1 MRTFPLPEEL
11 DRLAQIQA
19 GVLTRRQAI
28 DGGMPPYSVDRL
40 AESGCWPTLQRG
52 VYSIYTGEPAR
63 QAVLWAAVLRA
74 GPGAALSFETAA
86 EVHRIVDRPSR
97 LLHVSVP
104 RERHI
109 PAVRGLV
116 LHRSAALPGAVHP
129 TDLPPRTKAEETVLD
144 LVGQATSFDAA
155 FAIACA
161 ACQRRRTTPARIR
174 RAMDGRV
181 KLRWRGD
188 LAAAL
193 AEIGSGVHSLLEYR
207 YVRYVERP
215 HGLPAADRQAKVVI
229 GRQTR
234 YLDNLYR
241 DFGVCVELDGLA
253 GSSRRPALAGYAPR
267 QRDRGGRAG
276 HAALRLDRHRR
287 TSVRDGGTGRPG
299 AERPRLDPPH
309 APLRSAVPGGR
320 CRYGRGHPARLTA
333 G

>member
-1 MRTFPLPEEL
+1 M
-11 DRLAQIQA
+11 
-19 GVLTRRQAI
+19 
-28 DGGMPPYSVDRL
+28 
-40 AESGCWPTLQRG
+40 
-52 VYSIYTGEPAR
+52 
-63 QAVLWAAVLRA
+63 
-74 GPGAALSFETAA
+74 
-86 EVHRIVDRPSR
+86 HRIVDRPSR

-116 LHRSAALPGAVHP
+116 LHRPAALPGAVHP
-129 TDLPPRTKAEETVLD
+129 TDLPPRTKVEETVLD

-241 DFGVCVELDGLA
+241 DFGVCVELDGRQAHPDDRRWLDMRRDNATAAGGLVTLRYGWTDIDARPCETAVQVGLA
-253 GSSRRPALAGYAPR
+253 LSARGWTRRMRPCGPRCPAADAAMVAAIRPA
-267 QRDRGGRAG
+267 
-276 HAALRLDRHRR
+276 
-287 TSVRDGGTGRPG
+287 
-299 AERPRLDPPH
+299 
-309 APLRSAVPGGR
+309 
-320 CRYGRGHPARLTA
+320 
-333 G
+333 